1 MVSVVTFNDLSL
13 PLKLRRENL
22 VNPSSSRYCDVS
34 KHSVKHFATLW
45 RFKKKNKHRAVSAAE
60 TNSVENDGTKK
71 NEQRAVLAAER
82 NSVGNDV
89 LLADDPEFEEAFGDY
104 IKAMED
110 VCQRRTRNNVSGNG
124 RTDSTGKKG
133 KIVHTKKRRLEA
145 SKGEAFFSEQKAKA
159 KAKLRREMWE
169 NLVKDSKSLNR
180 KPFRGL
186 FLVPSDVH
194 YAENSESDA
203 GTRHKAFEFLSE
215 ATEPQL
221 NLESRVRRLADR
233 YMYTTVLSI
242 LGKASRP
249 KEALVVFNAMRDDF
263 STYPD
268 MASYHS
274 IAVTLGQ
281 AGYIRELVDLMD
293 TLRRGPDKDI
303 LKLPLRNWNP
313 CLHPDVVVYNALINA
328 CAQRKQWR
336 GANWVLKKMH
346 ESGTKP
352 NDATYG
358 LVMEVMLN
366 AQKFDLVSSYFAKML
381 NAGMTPSVLTYKVLV
396 QAFCKDGKVDKAIH
410 VVSEMEKKGMVG
422 TAGLYYELAC
432 GLCTAGRCIEALS
445 LVDKI
450 QKVGGKPVYVAYTGL
465 IQASLKSGFVRDS
478 IFIFDEMKK
487 SCTPNIDAC
496 NVMLKLYAQN
506 NMMTEMKNLYQ
517 QIKNGSVSADCMTDG
532 NVMIKPDINTYH
544 TVLKASAAINDWDY
558 FEAVC
563 EDMFRE
569 GAVIKSET
577 LTKLIV
583 AASRAGK
590 RDLLKSAYGQ
600 FTRSGA
606 IPHISICKEL
616 VLQSI
621 ESQDYSS
628 ACKYLQKMAKAHMN
642 ADKSDWMQLL
652 KRSKYAIHKENFQQ
666 LLVMARDFH
675 EKNQTNMIFSNFI
688 NGFSAIADQYM

>member
-381 NAGMTPSVLTYKVLV
+381 NAGMTPSVLTYKGIL
-396 QAFCKDGKVDKAIH
+396 
-410 VVSEMEKKGMVG
+410 
-422 TAGLYYELAC
+422 
-432 GLCTAGRCIEALS
+432 
-445 LVDKI
+445 
-450 QKVGGKPVYVAYTGL
+450 
-465 IQASLKSGFVRDS
+465 
-478 IFIFDEMKK
+478 
-487 SCTPNIDAC
+487 
-496 NVMLKLYAQN
+496 
-506 NMMTEMKNLYQ
+506 
-517 QIKNGSVSADCMTDG
+517 
-532 NVMIKPDINTYH
+532 
-544 TVLKASAAINDWDY
+544 
-558 FEAVC
+558 
-563 EDMFRE
+563 
-569 GAVIKSET
+569 
-577 LTKLIV
+577 
-583 AASRAGK
+583 
-590 RDLLKSAYGQ
+590 
-600 FTRSGA
+600 
-606 IPHISICKEL
+606 
-616 VLQSI
+616 
-621 ESQDYSS
+621 
-628 ACKYLQKMAKAHMN
+628 
-642 ADKSDWMQLL
+642 
-652 KRSKYAIHKENFQQ
+652 
-666 LLVMARDFH
+666 
-675 EKNQTNMIFSNFI
+675 
-688 NGFSAIADQYM
+688 

>member
-233 YMYTTVLSI
+233 LNVPEKMPMQEFSKLMFGSKMKFSDYSMHRLVQILGKMGNWRRILQLTDWLRNSEYYSSYSTRYMYTTVLSI

-381 NAGMTPSVLTYKVLV
+381 NAGMTPSVLTYKGIL
-396 QAFCKDGKVDKAIH
+396 
-410 VVSEMEKKGMVG
+410 
-422 TAGLYYELAC
+422 
-432 GLCTAGRCIEALS
+432 
-445 LVDKI
+445 
-450 QKVGGKPVYVAYTGL
+450 
-465 IQASLKSGFVRDS
+465 
-478 IFIFDEMKK
+478 
-487 SCTPNIDAC
+487 
-496 NVMLKLYAQN
+496 
-506 NMMTEMKNLYQ
+506 
-517 QIKNGSVSADCMTDG
+517 
-532 NVMIKPDINTYH
+532 
-544 TVLKASAAINDWDY
+544 
-558 FEAVC
+558 
-563 EDMFRE
+563 
-569 GAVIKSET
+569 
-577 LTKLIV
+577 
-583 AASRAGK
+583 
-590 RDLLKSAYGQ
+590 
-600 FTRSGA
+600 
-606 IPHISICKEL
+606 
-616 VLQSI
+616 
-621 ESQDYSS
+621 
-628 ACKYLQKMAKAHMN
+628 
-642 ADKSDWMQLL
+642 
-652 KRSKYAIHKENFQQ
+652 
-666 LLVMARDFH
+666 
-675 EKNQTNMIFSNFI
+675 
-688 NGFSAIADQYM
+688 